1 VKPDIVLT
9 TATAFG
15 AGGPMSQRHGFDG
28 IGQAMCGSAYLT
40 GNPGDPMR
48 AAVNWVDFG
57 TGSLAAFGTLAA
69 LMARGRTGEG
79 QQVETALLRTALA
92 FNNPALVE
100 QAVAA
105 PDRVATRNLGI
116 VSAPS
121 DVFRTRDG
129 WVMVSSVGTPMF
141 RRWAKLVGATD
152 WLDDPRFVD
161 DASRAKH
168 GEEVSARMA
177 EWMAARETE
186 EALEALERAMIPAA
200 PILSPQQALEHPHI
214 RAAGLLE
221 QRPYP
226 GMAASAPL
234 APTPVQFSALETGF
248 RRPPPR
254 LGQHTEE
261 ILGELGYD
269 SAQIAAL
276 RAANAI

>member
-1 VKPDIVLT
+1 
-9 TATAFG
+9 
-15 AGGPMSQRHGFDG
+15 M
-28 IGQAMCGSAYLT
+28 
-40 GNPGDPMR
+40 
-48 AAVNWVDFG
+48 
-57 TGSLAAFGTLAA
+57 
-69 LMARGRTGEG
+69 
-79 QQVETALLRTALA
+79 
-92 FNNPALVE
+92 
-100 QAVAA
+100 A

-161 DASRAKH
+161 DASRAQH

-226 GMAASAPL
+226 GMAATAPL

-248 RRPPPR
+248 RLPPPR

-276 RAANAI
+276 RTANAI